1 MKGLII
7 KDMFAL
13 RKQGKMMLM
22 IAVFYIAFSIF
33 TKNISMLGTMTALL
47 CVMLPITTLSYDEY
61 CKWDRYALAMPTSG
75 RTIVLSKYILGG
87 MLTLTGF
94 LVVAAAS
101 IAIVAITGE
110 MPVGEAIFICF
121 VVSIISL
128 AIQSIIF
135 PIIFKFG
142 VEKGRFIMLP
152 VFVVPAGI
160 LYLLSKLGFTLPDA
174 RTLKFLAYLSPA
186 AVLLIMSVSIVLSI
200 NIYRKKEF

>member
-22 IAVFYIAFSIF
+22 ITVFYIAFSIF

-47 CVMLPITTLSYDEY
+47 CAMLPITTLSYDEY
-61 CKWDRYALAMPTSG
+61 CKWDRYALAMPTCG

-87 MLTLTGF
+87 MLTLAGF
-94 LVVAAAS
+94 IVVAAAS
-101 IAIVAITGE
+101 IAVVAITDE
-110 MPVGEAIFICF
+110 MPVGEAIFTCF
-121 VVSIISL
+121 VVSILSL
-128 AIQSIIF
+128 AVQSIIF

-152 VFVVPAGI
+152 VFIVPAGI
-160 LYLLSKLGFTLPDA
+160 LYLLSKLGFTLPDT

-186 AVLLIMSVSIVLSI
+186 AVLLIMVASIILSI
-200 NIYRKKEF
+200 HIYRKKEF